1 MSTFVNRKQSTSTVT
16 ISLQKFL
23 SSIPLFLLSLC
34 TSVYANYDQVDATQI
49 GFVVFEIGE
58 YEQEKTE
65 QIGYLTS
72 QLQKLPDDIDIQ
84 LIGHS
89 HSTDELASETSA
101 IARAKL
107 VRDKLIENGIKAESI
122 SLHSDVRN
130 SVPQEQLLH
139 GVSVHVVMLPKAAL
153 VNVEKSAESNLPS
166 DNQPPL
172 TANPLAATPTAQTDN
187 VPDPDSSS
195 CAKVTFTQ
203 GSLADNIK
211 REIGHCGYVMGHWK
225 FGSNDDLID
234 WDIPFQYSTYVDNEI
249 IGLLQ
254 LVESNYKI
262 RAHIHK
268 LDKSID
274 FLPSIKDRRSYE

>member
-1 MSTFVNRKQSTSTVT
+1 MSTFVKRKQASLPLTV
-16 ISLQKFL
+16 SFQKFL
-23 SSIPLFLLSLC
+23 SSTSLLLLSLC
-34 TSVYANYDQVDATQI
+34 TSVYADYDPINATQV
-49 GFVVFEIGE
+49 GFVAFEIGE
-58 YEQEKTE
+58 YEQEKTG
-65 QIGYLTS
+65 QIDYLTS

-84 LIGHS
+84 LTGHS
-89 HSTDELASETSA
+89 HSIEGLASESSA
-101 IARAKL
+101 IARAQL

-139 GVSVHVVMLPKAAL
+139 GVSIHVLMLPKADL

-166 DNQPPL
+166 DKQPPL
-172 TANPLAATPTAQTDN
+172 IADPLAATPTAQRED
-187 VPDPDSSS
+187 VPDPDSKS

-211 REIGHCGYVMGHWK
+211 REIGHCGYVMGNWR
-225 FGSNDDLID
+225 FGSKDDLID
-234 WDIPFQYSTYVDNEI
+234 WDIPFQYSTYVDDEI

-254 LVESNYKI
+254 LIESNYEI

-274 FLPSIKDRRSYE
+274 FLPSIKDRGSYE